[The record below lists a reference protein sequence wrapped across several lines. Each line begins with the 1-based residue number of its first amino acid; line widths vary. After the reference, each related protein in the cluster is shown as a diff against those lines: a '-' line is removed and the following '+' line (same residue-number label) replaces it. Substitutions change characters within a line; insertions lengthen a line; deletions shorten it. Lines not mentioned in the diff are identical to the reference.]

1 MEIKNKNRNH
11 EATKDCD
18 KASRG
23 NGLPS
28 ARLGWSVSGNI
39 KREAQR
45 RIRAV
50 TAGHRNSQGKRSP
63 AFKWPKFL
71 NLNSESFKN
80 IFKNQKVHQ
89 QMNKI

>member
-39 KREAQR
+39 ERER
-45 RIRAV
+45 
-50 TAGHRNSQGKRSP
+50 HRGESERSRPDTETLRGNAHQHLSGQNS
-63 AFKWPKFL
+63 
-71 NLNSESFKN
+71 
-80 IFKNQKVHQ
+80 
-89 QMNKI
+89 

>member
-1 MEIKNKNRNH
+1 MEIENKNRNH
-11 EATKDCD
+11 EATKACD

-45 RIRAV
+45 REV
-50 TAGHRNSQGKRSP
+50 TARHRNTQGKRSP

-71 NLNSESFKN
+71 NLKSESFKN